1 VGKTWIMKEFGQSYY
16 QNMAYINFDGNTRML
31 QLFSGDF
38 DISRIIAGIEIESG
52 IKINPNDTLIVFDE
66 IQENPNAL
74 TSLKYFYEKAPQYNI
89 IAAGSMLG
97 VALHENTSFPVGKVE
112 FLNLFPLS
120 FHEFLDACEE
130 KKLLELIEKR
140 DWPLVSTFR
149 DRYINLLQSY
159 YFIGGMPEALNDFI
173 THKDYFRVKKIQKNI
188 LISYEQDFSKH
199 VSTGMVTKV
208 RMIWN
213 SIIGQLS
220 KENKKFIYGA
230 LKKGARAKEYESA
243 LTWLED
249 CGLIYRVNRVN
260 VPMMPLKA
268 YEDLESFKLFILDVG
283 LLAAMGD
290 INPKILLES
299 PDIFSQ
305 FKGALTEQYVL
316 QQLKTFGNIPINYW
330 TNNNATSEVDFVI
343 QIDNEVAPL
352 EVKSSLNL
360 KSKSLKVYMD
370 KFSPAIVVR
379 SSIADYK
386 QIENLYDIPLYAI
399 EQIKSINAK
408 H

>member
-1 VGKTWIMKEFGQSYY
+1 MGKTWIMKEFGQSYY